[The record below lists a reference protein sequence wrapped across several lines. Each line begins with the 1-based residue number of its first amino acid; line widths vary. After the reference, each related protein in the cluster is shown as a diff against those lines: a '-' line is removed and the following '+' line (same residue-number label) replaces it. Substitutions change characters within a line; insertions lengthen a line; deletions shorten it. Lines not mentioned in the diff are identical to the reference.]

1 MSGLTEKLYFRSP
14 DWLQNLMVSA
24 YGYQLYRRRY
34 TGIFNDIMA
43 EIRAAEAMNADQVE
57 ALQAERLH
65 RMIAY
70 CEQNIPYY
78 QKLLSDHGFTAQ
90 DFTQTAHIKKLP
102 VLKKGTVKN
111 HPDWF
116 RPKNGH
122 KAWMLQH
129 TSGSTGTP
137 LSLDVDEYTYKL
149 AMALL
154 VRHEENAGVPFR
166 APRATFAGRM
176 VQPVNQNTPP
186 FSRFNKAE
194 NQRLFSS
201 YHLSEKTFP
210 YYRKEL
216 DHFNPVEIIGYPSAI
231 SLLAKLY
238 ESTNIQPDFQL
249 KAVVTN
255 SETLLDWQREAIERT
270 FNCQVYD
277 YYGTAEY
284 VIFASQNSE
293 GIYKTN
299 PLIGLTE
306 VLADDEKTP
315 ENGSVIATTLC
326 NQSMPLIRYEVGDTA
341 QITHDA
347 TTPDSSPAIKRFL
360 GRIDDYISTP
370 DGRKIGRLDHIFK
383 GAQGITEAQIVQ
395 ESKTSCVIKIVVNQP
410 EQFDETTIVN
420 NLKNR
425 VGNKIEVKV
434 DYVDSIPKG
443 KNGKFKAV
451 VGIE

>member
-1 MSGLTEKLYFRSP
+1 MSGFAESLYFRSP
-14 DWLQNLMVSA
+14 HWLQNLMVSA
-24 YGYQLYRRRY
+24 YGYQLYRKRY
-34 TGIFNDIMA
+34 TGIFEDIMV
-43 EIRAAEAMNADQVE
+43 EIRAIEEMNANQVE

-65 RMIAY
+65 RMMAY

-78 QKLLSDHGFTAQ
+78 QKLLSDHGFTAL

-102 VLKKGTVKN
+102 VLKKATVKN

-186 FSRFNKAE
+186 FSRLNKAE
-194 NQRLFSS
+194 NQRMFSS

-293 GIYKTN
+293 GIYKTS

-306 VLADDEKTP
+306 VLPDDEQTP
-315 ENGSVIATTLC
+315 EHGSVIATTLC

-341 QITHDA
+341 QIAYDA
-347 TTPDSSPAIKRFL
+347 TTPDSSPAIQRFL

-383 GAQGITEAQIVQ
+383 GAQGIREAQIVQ
-395 ESKTSCVIKIVVNQP
+395 ESKASCVIKIAVNQP
-410 EQFDETTIVN
+410 ERFDEITIVN
-420 NLKNR
+420 NLRNR
-425 VGNKIEVKV
+425 VGNEIEVRV